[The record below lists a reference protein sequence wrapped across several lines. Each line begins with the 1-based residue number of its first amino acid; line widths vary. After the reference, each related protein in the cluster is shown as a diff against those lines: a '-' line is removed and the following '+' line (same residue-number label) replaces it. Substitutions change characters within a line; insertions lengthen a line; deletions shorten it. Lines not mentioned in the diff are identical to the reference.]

1 MSGPK
6 TNRYTLTPEQRQA
19 MEDRMTIRSCRASL
33 QEELAALNECA
44 RYLEDHAKRIDAQV
58 LPEVQQEI
66 AAVQMLLKEE
76 IPAAG
81 EALHPFSEKT
91 QQQLR
96 RTVKL
101 TAVLAEK
108 REELE
113 AQVDQSIKQDIAA
126 GFSAT
131 LDDAL
136 AARIPTAEDYAQR
149 LRAVISGAVTTQTEK
164 EAHQALE
171 QLGTVASAA
180 FLQNFAAITVI
191 PLENRCRA
199 EKVQYEAEKADYALL
214 LRRYAAA
221 CQQLA
226 VPAEPHPWY
235 PGAMAEL
242 EMLTTGLEQQALACE
257 EQAYIR
263 RALDEV
269 MVDMGYA
276 LLGERDV
283 KKRSGAR
290 FHHVLYDFGDGTAV
304 DVSYDAN
311 GQIAMELGG
320 LDSADRIPTA
330 GESMALCRSMEAFCT
345 SFEEVEKRL
354 AAKGVVL
361 RNRIAMLPPS
371 EEHAQIINVEDYQL
385 TGEAKL
391 FDASRSAGVR
401 EQKKQY
407 RDGE

>member
-6 TNRYTLTPEQRQA
+6 TNRYTLTPAQRRA
-19 MEDRMTIRSCRASL
+19 MVDRMMIRSCRASL

-44 RYLEDHAKRIDAQV
+44 RYLEDHAKRIDARA
-58 LPEVQQEI
+58 LPDVQQEI
-66 AAVQMLLKEE
+66 AAVQALLKAETPAEGEE
-76 IPAAG
+76 
-81 EALHPFSEKT
+81 LHAFSEKN
-91 QQQLR
+91 QEQLR

-101 TAVLAEK
+101 TAVLAEQ
-108 REELE
+108 RSSLE
-113 AQVDQSIKQDIAA
+113 AQVDESIKQDIAA

-136 AARIPTAEDYAQR
+136 AARTPAAADYAQR
-149 LRAVISGAVTTQTEK
+149 LRAVVSGAVTAQTEQ
-164 EAHQALE
+164 EARQALE
-171 QLGTVASAA
+171 QLGTIASAA

-191 PLENRCRA
+191 PLESRCRA
-199 EKVQYEAEKADYALL
+199 EQAQYAAEKADYALL

-221 CQQLA
+221 CGQLGIP
-226 VPAEPHPWY
+226 VEEKPWHS
-235 PGAMAEL
+235 GAMAEL
-242 EMLTTGLEQQALACE
+242 ETLTSDLEQQALACE

-263 RALDEV
+263 QALDEV
-269 MVDMGYA
+269 MVEMGYS
-276 LLGERDV
+276 LLGEREV
-283 KKRSGAR
+283 HKRSGAR

-320 LDSADRIPTA
+320 LDNADRIPTA
-330 GESMALCRSMEAFCT
+330 GESTALCRSMEAFCT

-385 TGEAKL
+385 TGDAKL
-391 FDASRSAGVR
+391 FDARRSAGAR

-407 RDGE
+407 REGE

>member
-6 TNRYTLTPEQRQA
+6 TNRYTLTPEQRRA

-33 QEELAALNECA
+33 QEELATLNECA
-44 RYLEDHAKRIDAQV
+44 RFLDEHAKRIDTKV
-58 LPEVQQEI
+58 LPEVQQQI
-66 AAVQMLLKEE
+66 AAVQALLKEE
-76 IPAAG
+76 VPAEG
-81 EALHPFSEKT
+81 GALHTLSEKT
-91 QQQLR
+91 QQQLQ

-108 REELE
+108 REDLE
-113 AQVDQSIKQDIAA
+113 AQVDQSVKRDIAA

-136 AARIPTAEDYAQR
+136 AARTPTPEDYVRR
-149 LRAVISGAVTTQTEK
+149 LQAVISGAVTAQTEI
-164 EAHQALE
+164 EASQALV
-171 QLGTVASAA
+171 QLETVASAA

-191 PLENRCRA
+191 PLENKCRA
-199 EKVQYEAEKADYALL
+199 EQAQYAAERADYALL
-214 LRRYAAA
+214 LRRYAAVSR
-221 CQQLA
+221 QLGI
-226 VPAEPHPWY
+226 PAEDQPWH

-242 EMLTTGLEQQALACE
+242 ERLTTDLEQQALARE

-263 RALDEV
+263 QALDEV

-320 LDSADRIPTA
+320 LDSADRIPTE

-354 AAKGVVL
+354 TARGVVL

-385 TGEAKL
+385 TGDVKR
-391 FDASRSAGVR
+391 FDASRSSGVR
-401 EQKKQY
+401 EQKKRY

>member
-6 TNRYTLTPEQRQA
+6 TNRYTLTPAQRQA
-19 MEDRMTIRSCRASL
+19 MADRMTIRSCRASL
-33 QEELAALNECA
+33 QEELATLNECG
-44 RYLEDHAKRIDAQV
+44 RYLDDHAKRIDAQV

-81 EALHPFSEKT
+81 EALHAFSEKT
-91 QQQLR
+91 QRQLR

-136 AARIPTAEDYAQR
+136 AARTPTAEDYAQR
-149 LRAVISGAVTTQTEK
+149 LRAVIGGAVTAQTEK

-191 PLENRCRA
+191 PLENRCRM
-199 EKVQYEAEKADYALL
+199 EQTQYAAEKADYALL
-214 LRRYAAA
+214 LHRYAAV
-221 CQQLA
+221 CQQLEA
-226 VPAEPHPWY
+226 PAEPHPWH
-235 PGAMAEL
+235 PDAMAEL
-242 EMLTTGLEQQALACE
+242 ERLTADLEQQVLARE

-263 RALDEV
+263 QALDEV
-269 MVDMGYA
+269 MADMGYS

-283 KKRSGAR
+283 QKRSGAR
-290 FHHVLYDFGDGTAV
+290 FHHVLYDYGDGTAV
-304 DVSYDAN
+304 DVTYDAN

-320 LDSADRIPTA
+320 LDRADRLPDA
-330 GESMALCRSMEAFCT
+330 RESAVLCRSMEVFCT
-345 SFEEVEKRL
+345 SFEEVEARL
-354 AAKGVVL
+354 QKKGVML
-361 RNRIAMLPPS
+361 RARIAMLPPT

-385 TGEAKL
+385 SGDAKFL
-391 FDASRSAGVR
+391 DAHRSVHTR

-407 RDGE
+407 REGE